1 MFGVRRMS
9 NSRRDMIAWV
19 GAQVLPH
26 EADVR
31 RWLGRTGATGHEID
45 DIVQDAYCR
54 IAALDSVSHIS
65 NGRAYF
71 FRAVRNIAIERAR
84 RARVVRLDW
93 LTEIELANVV
103 DHEPTAERILLGRQ
117 ELKRV
122 ERIIEALP
130 DRCREIFRLRRIQG
144 VSQKAIA
151 QRLNV
156 TENVVEMQASRALQL
171 ILAALARQDAS
182 SDCRPQESSDEKRAD
197 RQGDRRRGRALGDP
211 P

>member
-1 MFGVRRMS
+1 MTT
-9 NSRRDMIAWV
+9 SRREIVSWV

-31 RWLGRTGATGHEID
+31 TWLRHTGATRHEID

-54 IAALDSVSHIS
+54 IAALPSVAHID

-103 DHEPTAERILLGRQ
+103 DNEPTAERVLAGRQ

-144 VSQKAIA
+144 VSQKEIA

-156 TENVVEMQASRALQL
+156 TENVVETQATRALQL
-171 ILAALARQDAS
+171 ILAALATEEASPDRRTQDLYN
-182 SDCRPQESSDEKRAD
+182 EKRAD
-197 RQGDRRRGRALGDP
+197 RRGDRRRGRKLGDP
-211 P
+211 L

>member
-1 MFGVRRMS
+1 MTQ
-9 NSRRDMIAWV
+9 SRRELIAWV

-31 RWLGRTGATGHEID
+31 AWLRRTGAAGDEVD

-54 IAALDSVSHIS
+54 IAALPSVAHII

-84 RARVVRLDW
+84 RAKVVRLDW

-144 VSQKAIA
+144 VSQKEIA
-151 QRLNV
+151 RRLNV
-156 TENVVEMQASRALQL
+156 TENVVETQATRALQL
-171 ILAALARQDAS
+171 ILLALSTTDATQE
-182 SDCRPQESSDEKRAD
+182 RPKQEPTHEKRSN
-197 RQGDRRRGRALGDP
+197 RQGD
-211 P
+211 

>member
-1 MFGVRRMS
+1 MTQ
-9 NSRRDMIAWV
+9 SRREIVAWV

-31 RWLGRTGATGHEID
+31 SWLRRTGAASHEID
-45 DIVQDAYCR
+45 DVVQDAYCR
-54 IAALDSVSHIS
+54 IAALSSVAHIT

-71 FRAVRNIAIERAR
+71 FRTVRNVAIERAR
-84 RARVVRLDW
+84 RAQIVRLDW

-103 DHEPTAERILLGRQ
+103 DNEPTAERILLGRQ

-130 DRCREIFRLRRIQG
+130 ERCREIFRLRRIQG
-144 VSQKAIA
+144 VSQKEIA

-156 TENVVEMQASRALQL
+156 TENVVEMQATRALQL
-171 ILAALARQDAS
+171 ILVALATNDAS
-182 SDCRPQESSDEKRAD
+182 RERRTQEAFNEKRSN
-197 RQGDRRRGRALGDP
+197 RQGDRRRGGKLGDP
-211 P
+211 L